1 MNDDDE
7 IDPAAVVRFLKATG
21 FSNLAAALE
30 FIREN
35 DGTAAAAAVEKAM
48 PTLSGISAIEIQGA
62 ARHPPGGLH
71 LCGVNALPQA

>member
-1 MNDDDE
+1 MNNDDE

-21 FSNLAAALE
+21 FSNLAAAFE
-30 FIREN
+30 SFERM
-35 DGTAAAAAVEKAM
+35 TA
-48 PTLSGISAIEIQGA
+48 PQRRRRSRRQCTTLSGIRAIEIQGA